1 MKPVNI
7 PQEKGENRGV
17 KTFSLPIQSSGGHT
31 AVLECYVLDMS
42 ERIRWK
48 DRPAVILCP
57 GGAYRF
63 TNDRESEPLAC
74 AFLAE
79 GYHVFS
85 LRYSTEKGIYPAA
98 LEQLARTVRLIR
110 QNAGEWHV
118 RKDAIVLAGF
128 SAGGHLAAEYA
139 CKWDRPALS
148 AAAEAER
155 EELRPNA
162 LVLGYPVITA
172 GAAAHE
178 ESIHNL
184 LGAQDT
190 PKMRRSVSLETQVS
204 GCVPPVFLWHT
215 ATDEMVNA
223 ENSLLFASA
232 LAREKIPYE
241 LHIYGSGVHGVS
253 LGTRATVG
261 EEKHV
266 SHGCAGWFAQAA
278 RFLERVLPE

>member
-1 MKPVNI
+1 MPRNT
-7 PQEKGENRGV
+7 PA
-17 KTFSLPIQSSGGHT
+17 SG
-31 AVLECYVLDMS
+31 AD
-42 ERIRWK
+42 
-48 DRPAVILCP
+48 
-57 GGAYRF
+57 
-63 TNDRESEPLAC
+63 
-74 AFLAE
+74 
-79 GYHVFS
+79 
-85 LRYSTEKGIYPAA
+85 
-98 LEQLARTVRLIR
+98 
-110 QNAGEWHV
+110 
-118 RKDAIVLAGF
+118 
-128 SAGGHLAAEYA
+128 
-139 CKWDRPALS
+139 PALS

-266 SHGCAGWFAQAA
+266 SHGCAGWFVQAA

>member
-1 MKPVNI
+1 M
-7 PQEKGENRGV
+7 
-17 KTFSLPIQSSGGHT
+17 
-31 AVLECYVLDMS
+31 Y
-42 ERIRWK
+42 
-48 DRPAVILCP
+48 
-57 GGAYRF
+57 
-63 TNDRESEPLAC
+63 
-74 AFLAE
+74 E
-79 GYHVFS
+79 GIS
-85 LRYSTEKGIYPAA
+85 LRVPAKESA
-98 LEQLARTVRLIR
+98 LTVVRLT
-110 QNAGEWHV
+110 
-118 RKDAIVLAGF
+118 
-128 SAGGHLAAEYA
+128 
-139 CKWDRPALS
+139 
-148 AAAEAER
+148 
-155 EELRPNA
+155 
-162 LVLGYPVITA
+162 TA

>member
-1 MKPVNI
+1 M
-7 PQEKGENRGV
+7 R
-17 KTFSLPIQSSGGHT
+17 TFSLPVRSAGGHT
-31 AVLECYVLDMS
+31 AELECYVLDMS

-48 DRPAVILCP
+48 ERPAVILCP

-79 GYHVFS
+79 GFHVFS

-98 LEQLARTVRLIR
+98 LEQLACAVQTVR
-110 QNAGEWHV
+110 QHAGEWRV
-118 RKDAIVLAGF
+118 QKNAIVLAGF

-139 CKWDRPALS
+139 CKWAHPELSRAANTDSEALR
-148 AAAEAER
+148 A
-155 EELRPNA
+155 NA

-178 ESIHNL
+178 ESLRNL
-184 LGAQDT
+184 LGEQDT
-190 PKMRRSVSLETQVS
+190 PEMRRSVSLETQVNEN
-204 GCVPPVFLWHT
+204 VPPVFLWHT
-215 ATDEMVNA
+215 AGDEMVSA

-232 LAREKIPYE
+232 LARKSIPYE

-266 SHGCAGWFAQAA
+266 SHSCAGWFSQAI